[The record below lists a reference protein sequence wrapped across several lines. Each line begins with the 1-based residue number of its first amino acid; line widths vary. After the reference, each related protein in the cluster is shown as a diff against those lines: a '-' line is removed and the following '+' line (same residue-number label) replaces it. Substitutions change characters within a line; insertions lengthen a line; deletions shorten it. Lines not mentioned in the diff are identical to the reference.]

1 MKIDVAYQ
9 SPVICDD
16 PLARTEIFEAR
27 NSQTGS
33 VSYQVPS
40 VATVKQLETAPP
52 QAASGADVVP
62 VAAPQPTAAAPAS
75 KTPVT
80 ETSGGFSLIV

>member
-9 SPVICDD
+9 SPVIRYD
-16 PLARTEIFEAR
+16 PLARTEIYEAR

-33 VSYQVPS
+33 VSYQEPS
-40 VATVKQLETAPP
+40 AAAVRQLESAPT
-52 QAASGADVVP
+52 QAAASPGVAP
-62 VAAPQPTAAAPAS
+62 VAAPQATAEPAPKA
-75 KTPVT
+75 PVT